1 MQRRRPA
8 CFVVFGNGQCPDAQ
22 SAKLASLKRSG
33 RPGAVHQSPSH
44 SPSLAGG
51 SVIMLP
57 CGAWIGPLVDFVALP
72 DVSILA
78 SSAATVSAR
87 QARVARSRS
96 VMPVSCGSAR
106 TFLACAAA
114 SPGAAAQCNSVPAN
128 SGCALLNV
136 KTAIASP
143 RMANGL
149 EPIGPQNPNSQPD
162 RHHAQAGGR
171 EFKTAHARKTAR
183 RFLAAEAWTYNAASR
198 PKGRAGDM
206 ISGSC
211 QPLALRGFE
220 APEPTINRP

>member
-33 RPGAVHQSPSH
+33 RPDTVHQSPRH

-51 SVIMLP
+51 WVITIPCVTQRKSVP
-57 CGAWIGPLVDFVALP
+57 PNDEG
-72 DVSILA
+72 
-78 SSAATVSAR
+78 
-87 QARVARSRS
+87 
-96 VMPVSCGSAR
+96 
-106 TFLACAAA
+106 A
-114 SPGAAAQCNSVPAN
+114 SPTPG
-128 SGCALLNV
+128 
-136 KTAIASP
+136 TAIAT
-143 RMANGL
+143 RKTANDF
-149 EPIGPQNPNSQPD
+149 EPIDPRRNTSNSQPD

-198 PKGRAGDM
+198 PKGRVGDM

-220 APEPTINRP
+220 APGPKAFDPDIQLTGS